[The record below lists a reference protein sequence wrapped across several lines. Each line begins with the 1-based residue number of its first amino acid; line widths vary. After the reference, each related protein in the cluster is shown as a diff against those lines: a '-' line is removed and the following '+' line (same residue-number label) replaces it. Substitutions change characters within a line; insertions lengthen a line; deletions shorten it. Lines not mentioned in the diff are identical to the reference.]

1 MGGGDSS
8 GGKGKKLVSEINIT
22 PLVDTLL
29 VLLIIFMVTAPAMT
43 RTIGIDLPSADGAR
57 AEKMELDE
65 EKEFLV
71 VGISID
77 DQIVFEEK
85 NYSQSDFMNQFSTLV
100 AGMEPEKVFI
110 QADKNVAYDRL
121 VQVMVF
127 LQNQGHEKIG
137 LVFEDQ

>member
-57 AEKMELDE
+57 AEKMELDD

-71 VGISID
+71 VGISVD

-85 NYSQSDFMNQFSTLV
+85 NFSQSDFMNQFSTLV

>member
-65 EKEFLV
+65 EKKFLV
-71 VGISID
+71 VGISVD

>member
-57 AEKMELDE
+57 AEKMEVDE

-71 VGISID
+71 VGISVD

-85 NYSQSDFMNQFSTLV
+85 KYSQSDFMNQFSTLI

>member
-71 VGISID
+71 VGISVD

-127 LQNQGHEKIG
+127 LQNKGHEKIG

>member
-1 MGGGDSS
+1 M
-8 GGKGKKLVSEINIT
+8 T
-22 PLVDTLL
+22 PP
-29 VLLIIFMVTAPAMT
+29 LIF
-43 RTIGIDLPSADGAR
+43 
-57 AEKMELDE
+57 E
-65 EKEFLV
+65 EKKKEHFCLR
-71 VGISID
+71 
-77 DQIVFEEK
+77 K

>member
-1 MGGGDSS
+1 MGGSDSA

-71 VGISID
+71 VGISVD

>member
-57 AEKMELDE
+57 AEKMEVDE

>member
-29 VLLIIFMVTAPAMT
+29 VLLIIFMVTAPAMP
-43 RTIGIDLPSADGAR
+43 RTIGIDLPSAAGAR
-57 AEKMELDE
+57 AEKMEVDE

-71 VGISID
+71 VGISVD

>member
-8 GGKGKKLVSEINIT
+8 GGEGKKLVSEINIT

-71 VGISID
+71 VGISVD

>member
-57 AEKMELDE
+57 AEKMELDK
-65 EKEFLV
+65 EKQFLV
-71 VGISID
+71 VGISVD

>member
-1 MGGGDSS
+1 MGGGDSA

-57 AEKMELDE
+57 AEKMEVNA

-71 VGISID
+71 VGISVD

-85 NYSQSDFMNQFSTLV
+85 NYSQTDFMNQFPSLV
-100 AGMEPEKVFI
+100 AEMEPEKVFI

>member
-57 AEKMELDE
+57 ADKMEVDE

-71 VGISID
+71 VGISVD

>member
-57 AEKMELDE
+57 AEKMEGDE

-71 VGISID
+71 VGISVD

-100 AGMEPEKVFI
+100 AGKEPEKVFI

>member
-8 GGKGKKLVSEINIT
+8 GSKGKKLVSEINIT

-57 AEKMELDE
+57 AEKMEVDE

-71 VGISID
+71 VGISVD

-100 AGMEPEKVFI
+100 AGVEPEKVFI

>member
-57 AEKMELDE
+57 AEKMEVDE

-71 VGISID
+71 VGISVD

-85 NYSQSDFMNQFSTLV
+85 NYSQSDFMNQFSTIV

>member
-57 AEKMELDE
+57 AEKMEVDE
-65 EKEFLV
+65 EKEFMV
-71 VGISID
+71 VGISVD

>member
-8 GGKGKKLVSEINIT
+8 VGKGKKLVSEINIT

-57 AEKMELDE
+57 AEKMEVDE

-71 VGISID
+71 VGISVD

-100 AGMEPEKVFI
+100 EGMEPEKVFI

>member
-57 AEKMELDE
+57 AEKMEVDE

-71 VGISID
+71 VGISVD

-85 NYSQSDFMNQFSTLV
+85 NYSQSDFMNQFSKLV

>member
-57 AEKMELDE
+57 AEKMEVDE

-71 VGISID
+71 VGISVD

-127 LQNQGHEKIG
+127 LQNKGHEKIG